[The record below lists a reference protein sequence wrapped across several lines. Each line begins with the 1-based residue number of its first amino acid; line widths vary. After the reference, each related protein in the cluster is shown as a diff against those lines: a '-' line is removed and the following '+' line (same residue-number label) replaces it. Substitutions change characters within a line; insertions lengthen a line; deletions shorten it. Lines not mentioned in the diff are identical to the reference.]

1 MKKIIALILA
11 VGLLLALASCGG
23 GSDIVVPDGYQ
34 LASQEE
40 YCDYRLFVPSAWVT
54 ESGKTNYTMAAVT
67 VGGNKCTLSVAEIAT
82 AYTGTVD
89 GYWQTCLED
98 YGYLSN
104 FTAVEEGAQAL
115 VGSGE
120 NARNGYRYVFTGDF
134 DGTSYQCMQVFLI
147 KEGVMGVSL
156 YCITYMATVEYYA
169 EQLETVNNILTYFYF
184 K

>member
-34 LASQEE
+34 LASAEE

-120 NARNGYRYVFTGDF
+120 NARNGYRYVFTGTF
-134 DGTSYQCMQVFLI
+134 NGTSYKYQQIFLVH
-147 KEGVMGVSL
+147 GNAFSSAL
-156 YCITYMATVEYYA
+156 YCITFTSTA
-169 EQLETVNNILTYFYF
+169 EHYDMHLEALNSILGYFYF

>member
-1 MKKIIALILA
+1 MKRFLA
-11 VGLLLALASCGG
+11 FVLAMVAMLSFAACARDYSA
-23 GSDIVVPDGYQ
+23 PDGYQ

-134 DGTSYQCMQVFLI
+134 DGKSYQCMQVFLI